1 MVNSGESTTEEKK
14 QKSRERSRFKRYLKG
29 KYNCQ
34 NLIHKAVRATSQ
46 AGLCQE
52 LISGFVD
59 VDQELLIGNYTEKW
73 NFRNIVSK
81 EYKTN
86 PILL

>member
-34 NLIHKAVRATSQ
+34 NLVHKAVRATSQ
-46 AGLCQE
+46 AEGLCQE
-52 LISGFVD
+52 LISGLVD
-59 VDQELLIGNYTEKW
+59 VDQELLIGN
-73 NFRNIVSK
+73 
-81 EYKTN
+81 
-86 PILL
+86 

>member
-1 MVNSGESTTEEKK
+1 MRALQKR
-14 QKSRERSRFKRYLKG
+14 KSRKVEKEVDSRYLKG

-52 LISGFVD
+52 LISGLVD

-81 EYKTN
+81 EYKVN